1 MGMFYLQSLQE
12 DGKCHIRLN
21 KLETQLLLL
30 LRNYYEEKMIELDT
44 SLTIR
49 ISVNELIRLLVDVF
63 SLTSAKPSNFLLQ
76 NALNNLQR
84 LNIIQKYTQGDE
96 EMIWILPYITC
107 VLTLEKIE
115 SILQIIHQKGEQ
127 EDEIKEDAVSELAV
141 L

>member
-1 MGMFYLQSLQE
+1 
-12 DGKCHIRLN
+12 
-21 KLETQLLLL
+21 
-30 LRNYYEEKMIELDT
+30 MIELDT

>member
-1 MGMFYLQSLQE
+1 M
-12 DGKCHIRLN
+12 
-21 KLETQLLLL
+21 T
-30 LRNYYEEKMIELDT
+30 
-44 SLTIR
+44 LT
-49 ISVNELIRLLVDVF
+49 VF